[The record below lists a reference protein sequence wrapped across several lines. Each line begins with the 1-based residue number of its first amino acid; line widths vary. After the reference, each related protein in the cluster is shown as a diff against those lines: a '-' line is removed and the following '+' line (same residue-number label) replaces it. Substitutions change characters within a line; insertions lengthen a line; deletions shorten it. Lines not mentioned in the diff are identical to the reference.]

1 MPGSHGL
8 RDSELQFLLPA
19 TLSCQISTLLTPSP
33 PSCFHSQVCF
43 HDEASPDIF
52 FKNSN
57 FILSTHFLSP
67 LPTFVFHN
75 AYHLIY
81 YILHKC
87 RVLTTGPPQNSHIVH
102 LLWKFPKT
110 KICLVCSLT
119 HQKKRL
125 GQHLAKVYTQKCPI
139 NKQPQPASSTILPTY
154 SALKNLCS
162 NQSAWHTHSPS

>member
-1 MPGSHGL
+1 M
-8 RDSELQFLLPA
+8 DSGTLQLQFLLPA
-19 TLSCQISTLLTPSP
+19 TLFCQISTLLTPSP

-43 HDEASPDIF
+43 HNEASPDIF

-67 LPTFVFHN
+67 LPTFVFPN
-75 AYHLIY
+75 AYHLI
-81 YILHKC
+81 
-87 RVLTTGPPQNSHIVH
+87 
-102 LLWKFPKT
+102 LLYTSQVQSPNHWTATEFPHSSLIIKVP
-110 KICLVCSLT
+110 KDKDLCLVCSLT

-139 NKQPQPASSTILPTY
+139 NKQLQPASSTILPTY

-162 NQSAWHTHSPS
+162 SQSAWHTHSPS